1 MTILSLNKTTGIM
14 SGDGRAASGLCRM
27 ALRYRTDI
35 AAPFFCLLAVTF
47 VSGWGTASR
56 ESWIAL
62 NNANVSKKVRYIV
75 TAALIAA
82 FYAAI
87 TFVFQPLSYG
97 YVQIRISEILTVLP
111 AFTPAAIP
119 GLFIGCIVSNLAS
132 PFGPVDIAVGS
143 LATLLAAFL
152 SSKMPSKWLVPLPPV
167 VCNGVIVGIELH
179 YLLHTP
185 LILSMLSVAGGEAI
199 ACYAG
204 GIPLMFALKKVS
216 RRLFG

>member
-1 MTILSLNKTTGIM
+1 
-14 SGDGRAASGLCRM
+14 M

-35 AAPFFCLLAVTF
+35 AAPFFLPARRNFCLGMGNGVPGKLDSLEQRKRQQKSPLHRHRSAY
-47 VSGWGTASR
+47 R
-56 ESWIAL
+56 P
-62 NNANVSKKVRYIV
+62 
-75 TAALIAA
+75 A

-132 PFGPVDIAVGS
+132 PSVPSISRSAALRRCSRPFYRAKCPQSGS
-143 LATLLAAFL
+143 SRCRPSSATGA
-152 SSKMPSKWLVPLPPV
+152 
-167 VCNGVIVGIELH
+167 VIVGIELH

-185 LILSMLSVAGGEAI
+185 LNPFHALCCRRRGNSLLRGRHS
-199 ACYAG
+199 
-204 GIPLMFALKKVS
+204 LMFALKKVS